1 MDQIGPFNPIHRI
14 AFIVFY
20 FHEPVTFNKALFMKK
35 VGVALIV
42 YHPYPAAVFRHEHVH
57 ITIER
62 VAMVSAS
69 DYFRYT
75 LSLAAHVVELGQIE
89 KLCRPLMLSISP
101 PVSLPV
107 SSAPDSLSPSSVC
120 KDLHA
125 SLWLP
130 G

>member
-1 MDQIGPFNPIHRI
+1 MYYRSAYTFLVVSHSFSIRF
-14 AFIVFY
+14 FVLTLY
-20 FHEPVTFNKALFMKK
+20 FHELIALNERLFMKK

-75 LSLAAHVVELGQIE
+75 LSLAAHVVEFGQIVE
-89 KLCRPLMLSISP
+89 VVQAID
-101 PVSLPV
+101 
-107 SSAPDSLSPSSVC
+107 A
-120 KDLHA
+120 
-125 SLWLP
+125 
-130 G
+130 

>member
-1 MDQIGPFNPIHRI
+1 MRYTSFSRGILLIFSTFSVNSYSRYNGRFKYMDQIGPFNLIHRI
-14 AFIVFY
+14 ACIVFY

-75 LSLAAHVVELGQIE
+75 LSLAAHVVELGQIVE
-89 KLCRPLMLSISP
+89 VVQAID
-101 PVSLPV
+101 
-107 SSAPDSLSPSSVC
+107 A
-120 KDLHA
+120 
-125 SLWLP
+125 
-130 G
+130 

>member
-1 MDQIGPFNPIHRI
+1 MRYTSFSRGILLIFSTFSVNSYSRHNGRFKYMDQIGPFNPIHRI

-75 LSLAAHVVELGQIE
+75 LSLAAHVVELGQIVE
-89 KLCRPLMLSISP
+89 VVQAID
-101 PVSLPV
+101 
-107 SSAPDSLSPSSVC
+107 A
-120 KDLHA
+120 
-125 SLWLP
+125 
-130 G
+130 

>member
-1 MDQIGPFNPIHRI
+1 MRYTTFQEIFYWFSALFSVNSYSRHNGRFKYMDQIGPFNPIHRI

-75 LSLAAHVVELGQIE
+75 LSLAAHVVELGQIVE
-89 KLCRPLMLSISP
+89 VVQAID
-101 PVSLPV
+101 
-107 SSAPDSLSPSSVC
+107 A
-120 KDLHA
+120 
-125 SLWLP
+125 
-130 G
+130 

>member
-1 MDQIGPFNPIHRI
+1 MRYTSFQEVFYWFSALFSVNSYSRHNGRFKYMDQIGPFNPIHRI

-75 LSLAAHVVELGQIE
+75 LSLAAHVVELGQIVE
-89 KLCRPLMLSISP
+89 VVQAID
-101 PVSLPV
+101 
-107 SSAPDSLSPSSVC
+107 A
-120 KDLHA
+120 
-125 SLWLP
+125 
-130 G
+130 